1 MTNLCTWSVLF
12 SFIDTILTSKA
23 LNNKC
28 KRKTTDLN
36 WHDLAYHKQ
45 LVQSY
50 IWIFIHLKL
59 YMWLR
64 VILIEFT
71 RDYLSASQHLNKTN
85 FTFDFLCG
93 PCHFSFRR
101 CIFVLFVFALCFM
114 YNVRYVFVDYSFL
127 IAHSVF
133 SNVYVHVFQ
142 LNFGW
147 ELKPD
152 MALGSQNIWVTKQP
166 FRTMFWYLKCSIWTI
181 SKYAHATPTQKI
193 YDHKASNLMTY
204 IILFPC
210 LVIPCGV
217 SINGCWRNNKYK
229 LYYNLVCTIC
239 DRHHIPHPGQLV

>member
-1 MTNLCTWSVLF
+1 V
-12 SFIDTILTSKA
+12 
-23 LNNKC
+23 
-28 KRKTTDLN
+28 
-36 WHDLAYHKQ
+36 
-45 LVQSY
+45 V
-50 IWIFIHLKL
+50 
-59 YMWLR
+59 R
-64 VILIEFT
+64 VT
-71 RDYLSASQHLNKTN
+71 R
-85 FTFDFLCG
+85 
-93 PCHFSFRR
+93 HFSFRR

-114 YNVRYVFVDYSFL
+114 YNVRYVSVDYSVL
-127 IAHSVF
+127 TAHSVF

-239 DRHHIPHPGQLV
+239 DRHPIPHPGQLV